1 MRTSILTRMLF
12 QLLLRSTVSLST
24 AFINTGVELAAGE
37 LTKSLSPFQLGVTL
51 SSSIH
56 SKGDP
61 ISRSKWPTFST
72 VILSS
77 ETSSGA

>member
-1 MRTSILTRMLF
+1 M
-12 QLLLRSTVSLST
+12 
-24 AFINTGVELAAGE
+24 NTGVELAAGE
-37 LTKSLSPFQLGVTL
+37 LAKSLSLFQLGVTL

-61 ISRSKWPTFST
+61 IARPKWRTLST

-77 ETSSGA
+77 IMRPAQEHEVSLFNNPFQDHVF